1 MTMSLLENIKSP
13 RDVKVLSF
21 EEKKVLC
28 EELRQKVVDTV
39 SRTGGHLS
47 SNLGVVE
54 MTVALHTVFS
64 MPEDKIVWDVG
75 HQCYIHKLLTGR
87 FEQFDTLR
95 QTGGISGFPRPAES
109 SYDAFV
115 AGHSSTSISVA
126 NGLAKA
132 NKIKGEDGHVVAV
145 IGDGAMTGGLAYE
158 GLCNAGRSHDKLVV
172 VLNDNKMSI
181 NENVGFIARHLATLR
196 SGPLYVRIKT
206 NIGNVISRIP
216 LIGKPLF
223 RFMERT
229 KRQVKR
235 SFYHSSCVFEQMGFH
250 YLGPVDGHDL
260 KEMQRALQTAKN
272 MGRPVVLHAITVK
285 GQGCDYAVQK
295 PDIYHGVAGFDAGTG
310 ETASSGENFSKA
322 FGDCLCKLAAD
333 DPKICAVTA
342 AMTNGTGLAEFAQQ
356 YPKRFFD
363 VGIAEGHAVTFVS
376 GLAAGG
382 CLPVFAVYSTF
393 LQRAYDQILND
404 ASIMNNHIVLAVD
417 RAGIV
422 PDDGETHQGIFD
434 VPFLTTIPNVTVF
447 SPSTYAEL
455 AINLKQALYDVKGI
469 AVVRYPRGGE
479 FLPTTA
485 YKPDYKPFTHYRNTD
500 SRTLIVTYGRLF
512 ANTLQ
517 AVSALRDDVPLSV
530 LKLNKIH
537 PIPEEALRIAS
548 EYRRVIF
555 FEEGA
560 RRGGI
565 AEQFGTKLA
574 EQRYWG
580 RYEIHA
586 IDEFIPTCS
595 VEDGMR
601 FAQLDVKS
609 IIAIVRKDDEF
620 AE

>member
-1 MTMSLLENIKSP
+1 MSLLENLHTPSDIKS
-13 RDVKVLSF
+13 LSF
-21 EEKKVLC
+21 EELQTLC
-28 EELRQKVVDTV
+28 DELRQKVIDTV
-39 SRTGGHLS
+39 SHTGGHLS

-54 MTVALHTVFS
+54 MTVALHTEFS
-64 MPEDKIVWDVG
+64 MPQDQIVWDVG

-87 FEQFDTLR
+87 YDQFDTLR

-109 SYDAFV
+109 PYDSFV
-115 AGHSSTSISVA
+115 VGHSSTSVSAA

-132 NKIKGEDGHVVAV
+132 KKIKGEDGYVVAV

-158 GLCNAGRSHDKLVV
+158 GLCNAGRSHDKLIVI
-172 VLNDNKMSI
+172 LNDNKMSI

-206 NIGNVISRIP
+206 NIGNLISHIP

-223 RFMERT
+223 RLMERT

-260 KEMQRALQTAKN
+260 KDMQRALQAAKN
-272 MGRPVVLHAITVK
+272 ISRPVVLHAITVK

-295 PDIYHGVAGFDAGTG
+295 PDVYHGVAGFDAGTG
-310 ETASSGENFSKA
+310 ETPRGGDNFSKA
-322 FGDCLCKLAAD
+322 FGDCLCKLAED
-333 DPKICAVTA
+333 DPNICVVTA
-342 AMTNGTGLAEFAQQ
+342 AMTNGTGLTEFSTR

-404 ASIMNNHIVLAVD
+404 TAIMNNHIVLAVD

-422 PDDGETHQGIFD
+422 PDDGETHQGVFD
-434 VPFLTTIPNVTVF
+434 VPFLSTIPHVTIF

-455 AINLKQALYDVKGI
+455 AINLKQALYDTRGI

-479 FLPTTA
+479 FLPTSA

-500 SRTLIVTYGRLF
+500 SRTLVITYGRLF

-517 AVSALRDDVPLSV
+517 AVGALREEIPLSV
-530 LKLNKIH
+530 LKLTRIH
-537 PIPEEALRIAS
+537 PIPEEAIRIAG

-555 FEEGA
+555 FEEGGKK
-560 RRGGI
+560 GGI
-565 AEQFGTKLA
+565 GEQFGALLA

-580 RYEIHA
+580 RYEVHA
-586 IDEFIPTCS
+586 INEFMPTCS
-595 VEDGMR
+595 VEDGMHL
-601 FAQLDVKS
+601 AGLDVKS
-609 IIAIVRKDDEF
+609 MITTIREADDLVD
-620 AE
+620 